1 MDSNRFNQILV
12 VDSIP
17 KGEYNTAR
25 RLFEDL
31 ETYATA
37 YSPSPAVRYV
47 RVENAAEFLQCILI
61 AKGNAEQHDII
72 PMLQIECHGHEDGF
86 QFADRS
92 LVDRDELKVPIT
104 ELNVATGLNLMIA
117 VAACTGGAL
126 AKVMRMG
133 DRAPFW
139 GLIGPTRMLTAGE
152 LQKAY
157 AALYLTLLST
167 KSLADAVK
175 AMEQATAP
183 GLFWRTTSQD
193 LFEKVWR
200 SYKSEHC
207 TAAALEMRGRRMMD
221 HLRESGT
228 SPLPSMDE
236 LLSRFIAYE
245 PIAFARY
252 RQTFFMCDIYP
263 EHSYRFPIE
272 QSHEGRQCSLIH
284 IQTITS

>member
-17 KGEYNTAR
+17 TGEYNTAR

-47 RVENAAEFLQCILI
+47 RVENAAEFFQCILMS
-61 AKGNAEQHDII
+61 KKNAEERDII
-72 PMLQIECHGHEDGF
+72 PMLHIECHGDEDGF
-86 QFADRS
+86 QFADGS
-92 LVDRDELKVPIT
+92 LADWDELKVPIT
-104 ELNVATGLNLMIA
+104 ELNVATGLNLMVA

-139 GLIGPTRMLTAGE
+139 GLIGPTRSLTAGE
-152 LQKAY
+152 LEKAY
-157 AALYLTLLST
+157 AALYLILLST
-167 KSLADAVK
+167 KAPANAVQ
-175 AMEQATAP
+175 ALDQATAP
-183 GLFWRTTSQD
+183 GLFWRTTSQG

-207 TAAALEMRGRRMMD
+207 TSAALEMRGRRMMER
-221 HLRESGT
+221 LRESGI
-228 SPLPSMDE
+228 SPLPSMNE
-236 LLSRFIAYE
+236 LISRFIGHE
-245 PIAFARY
+245 PIAFERY
-252 RQTFFMCDIYP
+252 RQTFFMCDLFP
-263 EHSYRFPIE
+263 EHSNRFPIE
-272 QSHEGRQCSLIH
+272 YVA
-284 IQTITS
+284 

>member
-25 RLFEDL
+25 RLFDDL
-31 ETYATA
+31 ETHAAA
-37 YSPSPAVRYV
+37 YSPSPAVRYI
-47 RVENAAEFLQCILI
+47 RVENAAEFFQCLLM
-61 AKGNAEQHDII
+61 AKESAEQHDVI
-72 PMLQIECHGHEDGF
+72 PMLHIECHGDEDGF
-86 QFADRS
+86 QFADGS
-92 LVDRDELKVPIT
+92 LADWDEIKVPIT

-139 GLIGPTRMLTAGE
+139 GLIGPTRTLTAGE
-152 LQKAY
+152 LEKAY

-167 KSLADAVK
+167 KSPADAVK
-175 AMEQATAP
+175 AMEQATTP
-183 GLFWRTTSQD
+183 GLFWRTTAQG

-200 SYKSEHC
+200 SYKTEHC
-207 TAAALEMRGRRMMD
+207 TTAALEMRGARMMD
-221 HLRESGT
+221 RLSESGV
-228 SPLPSMDE
+228 SPLPSMDQ
-236 LLSRFIAYE
+236 LLSRFIAHE

-252 RQTFFMCDIYP
+252 RQTFFMCDIFP
-263 EHSYRFPIE
+263 DHSNRFPIE
-272 QSHEGRQCSLIH
+272 YIA
-284 IQTITS
+284 

>member
-17 KGEYNTAR
+17 TGEYNTAR

-31 ETYATA
+31 EAYATA
-37 YSPSPAVRYV
+37 YPPSPAVRYM
-47 RVENAAEFLQCILI
+47 RVENAAEFFQCILMT
-61 AKGNAEQHDII
+61 KDNAEHRDVV
-72 PMLQIECHGHEDGF
+72 PMLHIECHGDEDGF
-86 QFADRS
+86 QFADGS
-92 LVDRDELKVPIT
+92 LADWDELKVPIT
-104 ELNVATGLNLMIA
+104 ELNVATGLNLMVA

-139 GLIGPTRMLTAGE
+139 GLIGPTRTLTAGE
-152 LQKAY
+152 LEKAY

-167 KSLADAVK
+167 KSPADAVK

-183 GLFWRTTSQD
+183 GLFWRTTSQG

-200 SYKSEHC
+200 NYKSEHC
-207 TAAALEMRGRRMMD
+207 TTAALEVRGRRMMD
-221 HLRESGT
+221 RLRESGD

-236 LLSRFIAYE
+236 LLRRFIAHE
-245 PIAFARY
+245 PIAFERY
-252 RQTFFMCDIYP
+252 RQTFFMCDIFP
-263 EHSYRFPIE
+263 EHSNRFPIE
-272 QSHEGRQCSLIH
+272 YVA
-284 IQTITS
+284 

>member
-17 KGEYNTAR
+17 TGEYNTAK

-47 RVENAAEFLQCILI
+47 RVENAAEFFQCVLMS
-61 AKGNAEQHDII
+61 KNDAEGRDII
-72 PMLQIECHGHEDGF
+72 PMLHIECHGDEDGF
-86 QFADRS
+86 QFADGS
-92 LVDRDELKVPIT
+92 LADWDELKVPIT
-104 ELNVATGLNLMIA
+104 ELNVATGLNLMVA

-139 GLIGPTRMLTAGE
+139 GLIGPTRTLTAGE
-152 LQKAY
+152 LEKVY

-167 KSLADAVK
+167 KAPANAVQ
-175 AMEQATAP
+175 AMDQATTP

-207 TAAALEMRGRRMMD
+207 TAAALEMRGRRMMER
-221 HLRESGT
+221 LRESGV

-236 LLSRFIAYE
+236 LMKRFISHE
-245 PIAFARY
+245 PIAFERY
-252 RQTFFMCDIYP
+252 RQTFFMCDLFP
-263 EHSYRFPIE
+263 EHSNRFPIE
-272 QSHEGRQCSLIH
+272 YVA
-284 IQTITS
+284 

>member
-17 KGEYNTAR
+17 TGEYNTAR

-31 ETYATA
+31 ETYAAA

-47 RVENAAEFLQCILI
+47 RIENAAEFFQCILM
-61 AKGNAEQHDII
+61 AKNNAEQHDVI
-72 PMLQIECHGHEDGF
+72 PMLHIECHGDEDGF
-86 QFADRS
+86 QFADGS
-92 LVDRDELKVPIT
+92 LADWDELKIPIT
-104 ELNVATGLNLMIA
+104 ELNVGTGLNLMVA

-139 GLIGPTRMLTAGE
+139 GLIGPTRTLTAGE
-152 LQKAY
+152 LEKAY

-167 KSLADAVK
+167 KSPADAVK

-183 GLFWRTTSQD
+183 GCFWRSTSQG

-200 SYKSEHC
+200 NYKSEHC
-207 TAAALEMRGRRMMD
+207 TASTLEMRGKRMMER
-221 HLRESGT
+221 LQESGV

-236 LLSRFIAYE
+236 LMKRFIGHE
-245 PIAFARY
+245 PVAFERY
-252 RQTFFMCDIYP
+252 RQTFFMCDLFP
-263 EHSYRFPIE
+263 EHSNRFPIKY
-272 QSHEGRQCSLIH
+272 IA
-284 IQTITS
+284 